1 MCRKM
6 KLLLLGTMA
15 CSVVFTAP
23 VRGEEPLLG
32 GVSAGSYWFAHLNY
46 ALVRGSPLEDCL
58 TELAAENDV
67 RDLPQL
73 ITGRLGIREA
83 DLKSAT
89 LFADG
94 QPEKDVVLIL
104 RGSAEPEQRENV
116 ITEKI
121 AWEDTEL
128 FIKTHSGADRI
139 AGTSPVAV
147 QRAVELLDGKATSW
161 RGVRTPA
168 GLDSAAAVFALDL
181 GKLREVL
188 EFESEITRSLRHLWM
203 IARPKGA
210 EVELSVWL
218 DSEDPARLDEIEDH
232 FRFLMAALAAEAR
245 ESTALPGVLGRIVIE
260 NKDGW
265 LNASLTLPPAELNI
279 TLNAL
284 APFFA
289 EPDTAAEETG
299 ED

>member
-1 MCRKM
+1 MFRKL
-6 KLLLLGTMA
+6 KHLLVRTMA
-15 CSVVFTAP
+15 CWVVLTAP
-23 VRGEEPLLG
+23 MRGEEPLLG
-32 GVSAGSYWFAHLNY
+32 SVSAGSSWFAHLNY

-67 RDLPQL
+67 RDLQQL
-73 ITGRLGIREA
+73 ITSRLGIREA

-94 QPEKDVVLIL
+94 QSDEDVVLIL
-104 RGSAEPEQRENV
+104 RGGAEPEQREDA

-128 FIKTHSGADRI
+128 FLKTHSEADRI

-147 QRAVELLDGKATSW
+147 QHAIELLDGKAVSW
-161 RGVRTPA
+161 RGIKTPA
-168 GLDSAAAVFALDL
+168 ELGTAAAVFALDL
-181 GKLREVL
+181 GKLGEVL
-188 EFESEITRSLRHLWM
+188 EFESEITRSLHHLWM
-203 IARPKGA
+203 LARPKGV

-218 DSEDPARLDEIEDH
+218 DSEDPARLDEIKEQ
-232 FRFLMAALAAEAR
+232 FRFFIAALATEAR
-245 ESTALPGVLGRIVIE
+245 ESTTLPGVLGRIVIE

-265 LNASLTLPPAELNI
+265 LHASLTLPPAELKK
-279 TLNAL
+279 TLHAL

-289 EPDTAAEETG
+289 EPDTAAEEAG
-299 ED
+299 EN